1 MKNKNHKKPLQN
13 QAEKGFNTEHLN
25 HHERTLV
32 YKAEQRYPQV
42 RLDFK
47 TEIKPVLIAYAMEY
61 GGILA
66 LDAIRIAIVIDRLD
80 WRFYPNFT
88 DFNASLCRSFIAVKQ
103 LQKGAKH
110 EK

>member
-13 QAEKGFNTEHLN
+13 KAKKGFNTEHLN
-25 HHERTLV
+25 HHGRELV
-32 YKAEQRYPQV
+32 HKAEERYPQV

-66 LDAIRIAIVIDRLD
+66 LDAIRIAIVIERLD

-88 DFNASLCRSFIAVKQ
+88 DHNASQVRNFIAIKK
-103 LQKGAKH
+103 LQKGANN
-110 EK
+110 EN